1 MPASRDPVLTEIM
14 KRWNTELASG
24 MKALWSHWRADI
36 SDERAERMMSELL
49 RMAGGEY
56 IRVSADESAWQW
68 LFRALWFSIMQH
80 TQNLENI
87 FNKWDV
93 CTLGK
98 CKMDVRRMVCRVAY
112 AANELPELEALI
124 KSEHKPV
131 VGRTKAAKATKR
143 NAAQMLAEVVP
154 NTQKKKKVRVRVVH
168 TNASVHCAVKWQLQ
182 RNSNLYS
189 NVRLT
194 TKKEGK
200 LPSRIG
206 LPFKAQHAAD
216 VARTQ
221 GKKVVHD
228 ATDWGEL
235 ATKLGPLPMA
245 GGSITTVNL
254 NQVPVEDIRKLLA
267 SHFQPNGCQSVKEL
281 KEWATAE
288 KKTAKDTRA
297 LLENLMRALFEAGSQ
312 DAETSAVE
320 VNEDMIRYIQIRDEL
335 RQIIVKKEK

>member
-1 MPASRDPVLTEIM
+1 
-14 KRWNTELASG
+14 
-24 MKALWSHWRADI
+24 
-36 SDERAERMMSELL
+36 
-49 RMAGGEY
+49 MAGGEY

-80 TQNLENI
+80 TQNLETI
-87 FNKWDV
+87 FNTWDV

-112 AANELPELEALI
+112 AANVLPELEALI

-131 VGRTKAAKATKR
+131 VGRTKAGKEAKCKGKKR
-143 NAAQMLAEVVP
+143 KVAQMVADVVP
-154 NTQKKKKVRVRVVH
+154 DTQMKKVRVRVVH

-235 ATKLGPLPMA
+235 ATKLGPVTMA

>member
-1 MPASRDPVLTEIM
+1 
-14 KRWNTELASG
+14 
-24 MKALWSHWRADI
+24 
-36 SDERAERMMSELL
+36 MMSELL

-143 NAAQMLAEVVP
+143 NAAQMLAEIVP